1 MVPGTKVPHFPL
13 LLWGL
18 VFHCLRGFC
27 SFGTVCGC
35 VCICVCV
42 CVRGFAGA
50 QCCFGLL
57 PFSLNYRPSFLRTQP
72 HHCFVVFL
80 VEMVA
85 TSTVSELSVHA
96 CDPIFIQESGGKY
109 LGEQNNKHDTILG
122 PAVFGI

>member
-1 MVPGTKVPHFPL
+1 

-27 SFGTVCGC
+27 LFGTVCGWWLC
-35 VCICVCV
+35 
-42 CVRGFAGA
+42 
-50 QCCFGLL
+50 
-57 PFSLNYRPSFLRTQP
+57 LRTVLLWVAPSLPQLSPIISKNRP

-85 TSTVSELSVHA
+85 TSTVSELGVNT

-109 LGEQNNKHDTILG
+109 LGEQSNKRDTILG